1 MPARTIFL
9 SSTARDLEQYRKAV
23 FEAIEALDG
32 YHCIRMESFG
42 RSARAESP
50 LDYCN
55 SQAAECDVFVI
66 LVGHCW
72 GSTPDGQRSFTE
84 YEFDSAD
91 AHKRLVFVAADDFTV
106 PANLIEGDVAREKQR
121 SFRERAK
128 SGQITSFFR
137 DPQELATKVVLSI
150 RNWEESKPKAA
161 AAPAPRRENA
171 PNLGRLAAKTC
182 DRREQ
187 ERQFRE
193 NFLRS
198 QKQFPD
204 KPQIYLVS
212 GSEGQCH
219 DSLVERL
226 LYRVGFG
233 FGEQASRITRLKTLP
248 WEYEG
253 GPAERVARLA
263 FSAYE
268 SLATAEESRNA
279 IDATP
284 QAISE
289 VLGLQSDACTALQHE
304 VFGSRWDGQT
314 LATIREYASFWSE
327 VRTPKTECVLLFF
340 NILIPGEGESAK
352 PSRFFSGSYWRE
364 RQIRSD
370 LDKITQTADCPI
382 FRLKELTMI
391 TRDDVHE
398 WMKLNNIYS
407 SDRERLEALDRLFPK
422 SGGAP
427 SPRRM
432 AEVESLCEQMVH
444 NVAVERL

>member
-1 MPARTIFL
+1 VSVRTVFL

-32 YHCIRMESFG
+32 YHCIRMEAFG

-50 LDYCN
+50 LEYCN
-55 SQAAECDVFVI
+55 ARAAECDVFVI

-72 GSTPDGQRSFTE
+72 GSTPDGERSYTE

-91 AHKRLVFVAADDFTV
+91 AHKRLVFVAADDFTL
-106 PANLIEGDVAREKQR
+106 PASLIEADRARDKQR
-121 SFRERAK
+121 AFRERAK
-128 SGQITSFFR
+128 AGQIASFFR
-137 DPQELATKVVLSI
+137 DPHELATKVVLSV

-161 AAPAPRRENA
+161 PPPRQESSS
-171 PNLGRLAAKTC
+171 NLGRLSAKTC

-193 NFLRS
+193 KFLRS
-198 QKQFPD
+198 LKQFPEI
-204 KPQIYLVS
+204 PQMYLIS

-219 DSLVERL
+219 NSLVERL

-253 GPAERVARLA
+253 TPSERVSRLA
-263 FSAYE
+263 FSVYE
-268 SLATAEESRNA
+268 ALATAEETRNM

-284 QAISE
+284 DVISG
-289 VLGLQSDACTALQHE
+289 VLGVQSDACTALQHE

-314 LATIREYASFWSE
+314 VATIRQYARFWSE

-340 NILIPGEGESAK
+340 NILIPGGAGSLKPMRFLSA
-352 PSRFFSGSYWRE
+352 SYWRE
-364 RQIRSD
+364 RRIRRD
-370 LDKITQTADCPI
+370 LEKIARGTDCPI
-382 FRLKELTMI
+382 FRLKELAMI

-398 WMKLNNIYS
+398 WMKLNGIYS
-407 SDRERLEALDRLFPK
+407 SERERLEALDRLFPK
-422 SGGAP
+422 TGRAAP
-427 SPRRM
+427 ARPM
-432 AEVESLCEQMVH
+432 AEVEGLCENMVDRI
-444 NVAVERL
+444 AVERL